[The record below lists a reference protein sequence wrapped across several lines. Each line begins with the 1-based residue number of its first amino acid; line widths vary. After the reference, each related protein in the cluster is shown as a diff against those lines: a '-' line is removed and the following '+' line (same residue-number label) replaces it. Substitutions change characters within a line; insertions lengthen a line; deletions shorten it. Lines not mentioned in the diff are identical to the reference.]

1 MITLHASQIT
11 TAGIQANNPVSSVF
25 VMVTEN
31 VCTICLEK
39 FHTEYGKSIATAPL
53 FSY

>member
-1 MITLHASQIT
+1 MFTLHGSQIT
-11 TAGIQANNPVSSVF
+11 TAGIQANDVVSSVF
-25 VMVTEN
+25 VMVCEN

-39 FHTEYGKSIATAPL
+39 IQTEYGKSIATVPL